1 MGILVVIH
9 TFGADMKWHPHI
21 HLIVTGGGLSLDGKR
36 WIRTDPRF
44 LMYHGGLKKRWK
56 YQVCTRMKKAHRQD
70 QWRFPKSKH
79 FLTSYPH
86 FASMI
91 NKLWH
96 LTWYAYIGASLLDP
110 RFSIQYIGRYT
121 KRAVM
126 AEYRIV
132 CYDGKIVRFSF
143 KDYAQGG
150 KISYITMKV
159 HSFIG
164 RLIRHIPDKYFPMI
178 RYAGLF
184 ANRWK
189 KHYLSQCRIALNQP
203 QPDDTSCY
211 QSWAE
216 RQTELTGIN
225 PLLCPNC
232 DQPLTLMGS
241 FFGNWQQLQF
251 LFDTAGKDAYIAPA
265 LLKPG

>member
-1 MGILVVIH
+1 
-9 TFGADMKWHPHI
+9 
-21 HLIVTGGGLSLDGKR
+21 
-36 WIRTDPRF
+36 
-44 LMYHGGLKKRWK
+44 
-56 YQVCTRMKKAHRQD
+56 
-70 QWRFPKSKH
+70 
-79 FLTSYPH
+79 
-86 FASMI
+86 
-91 NKLWH
+91 
-96 LTWYAYIGASLLDP
+96 
-110 RFSIQYIGRYT
+110 
-121 KRAVM
+121 
-126 AEYRIV
+126 
-132 CYDGKIVRFSF
+132 
-143 KDYAQGG
+143 
-150 KISYITMKV
+150 MKV